1 MKAEIV
7 NNASQ
12 MCVKFSSLHLAN
24 KNQIF
29 QSSYYNNHI
38 ISKGIV
44 WFRWRGWDYTLKRA
58 LMMIKPKGPT
68 TTTTTVM
75 I

>member
-29 QSSYYNNHI
+29 QSLI
-38 ISKGIV
+38 IIIILFLKVLSGSVGEVGII
-44 WFRWRGWDYTLKRA
+44 L
-58 LMMIKPKGPT
+58 
-68 TTTTTVM
+68 
-75 I
+75 